1 MPMTFLFDRNRRLG
15 HGEVMSKIL
24 RTSLLALT
32 LGALGALWVFAG
44 PKTAIA
50 AGFATFA
57 YLFVLA
63 MKSAAAE
70 ILRFEREQRPDLC
83 A

>member
-1 MPMTFLFDRNRRLG
+1 MPMAFLLDRNRRVRQG
-15 HGEVMSKIL
+15 RAMPTIL
-24 RTSLLALT
+24 RTSLFALT
-32 LGALGALWVFAG
+32 LGALGALWVIAG
-44 PKTAIA
+44 PMTAIA

-57 YLFVLA
+57 YVFVLA